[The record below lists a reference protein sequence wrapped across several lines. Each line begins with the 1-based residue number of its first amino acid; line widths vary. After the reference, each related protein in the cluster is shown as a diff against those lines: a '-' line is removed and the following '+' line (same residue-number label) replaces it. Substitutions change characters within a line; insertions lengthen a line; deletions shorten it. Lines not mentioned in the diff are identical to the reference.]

1 MGASE
6 KEARKDSLQ
15 RAQMGAEVSTKT
27 RRGNRP
33 ATRSMRT
40 ARVSISPLPATTLYF
55 AEGVSTRMVCTL
67 TQS

>member
-1 MGASE
+1 
-6 KEARKDSLQ
+6 
-15 RAQMGAEVSTKT
+15 
-27 RRGNRP
+27 
-33 ATRSMRT
+33 MRT